1 MGWRWPPSYRHHY
14 NVLNWAIPS
23 IRSTLSARPGWQA
36 SSHWRSQNFTGWRNG
51 PLYRR
56 RRQTTLVLSWPFNHW
71 FASQI
76 HWKSTCAGLND
87 LSIPFLMF
95 YLEFFHQHCNG
106 AAEKALAFAEKA
118 DAQAP
123 DKINKDW
130 MDGIIKTLQNG
141 KDFNEGWAFKK
152 NPQRELRVS

>member
-1 MGWRWPPSYRHHY
+1 
-14 NVLNWAIPS
+14 
-23 IRSTLSARPGWQA
+23 
-36 SSHWRSQNFTGWRNG
+36 
-51 PLYRR
+51 
-56 RRQTTLVLSWPFNHW
+56 
-71 FASQI
+71 
-76 HWKSTCAGLND
+76 
-87 LSIPFLMF
+87 MF

-141 KDFNEGWAFKK
+141 KDFNEG
-152 NPQRELRVS
+152 